1 MPDFLTKIIEHLW
14 APFAALFTIIGILLG
29 YIWKRHEKESDGK
42 SKKLDEHIEET
53 TKRFGDLNVRMT
65 HLEADYVK
73 RPFVEEV
80 VKNVKNDFHS
90 DHSNL
95 AKNFKE
101 ELAES
106 EERMKDTVAQ
116 CNQALRNE
124 IGVLHTSFSEQMV
137 SSNRMLV
144 KIIGILDEKREARRR
159 DD

>member
-1 MPDFLTKIIEHLW
+1 MPDFLTKLIEHLW

-42 SKKLDEHIEET
+42 SQKLDEHIEET

-80 VKNVKNDFHS
+80 VKNVKADFHS

-95 AKNFKE
+95 AKNLKE
-101 ELAES
+101 DIVES
-106 EERMKDTVAQ
+106 EARMKETVAQ
-116 CNQALRNE
+116 CNQALRSE
-124 IGVLHTSFSEQMV
+124 IGVLHTAFSEQMV
-137 SSNRMLV
+137 SHSKMLV
-144 KIIGILDEKREARRR
+144 RIIDILDEKRDARRR